1 LDDLNDDEVAVEIE
15 SMKKQFVGQE
25 VNEKK
30 LCVLGLGAIGSLV
43 ASQAMS
49 LGMQVQGYDPGLTV
63 DVALGLPSTLI
74 RCNSIEEALKD
85 ADYVSLHIPLNGE
98 TKGII
103 NKKIFNSFKKDCVLV
118 NFQGEA

>member
-1 LDDLNDDEVAVEIE
+1 
-15 SMKKQFVGQE
+15 
-25 VNEKK
+25 
-30 LCVLGLGAIGSLV
+30 
-43 ASQAMS
+43 
-49 LGMQVQGYDPGLTV
+49 MQVQGYDPGLTV

-103 NKKIFNSFKKDCVLV
+103 NKKIFEF
-118 NFQGEA
+118 F